1 MRYAS
6 YIRTSTGAQAG
17 NFAVDAQRRAIEDW
31 VAAQAGQLVEVYID
45 ESHAGHTTDRPALQA
60 VLQDARR
67 DEFDALVVHRLDRL
81 ARKRADLRVI
91 QSTLDNHHIKL
102 CAVSAKEEY
111 A

>member
-1 MRYAS
+1 MRYAA

-31 VAAQAGQLVEVYID
+31 VAAQAGQLLEVYID

-67 DEFDALVVHRLDRL
+67 DEFDALVVHRPDRL
-81 ARKRADLRVI
+81 ARNQAGI
-91 QSTLDNHHIKL
+91 QAIQTTLNDHHIKL
-102 CAVSAKEEY
+102 LAVSEKEVY